1 MSLTSHLKDPT
12 SPVYRFVRENFPN
25 TRVVVRAANARLQGA
40 QTIRPEGAVHWS
52 TVGTA
57 ADYRIRYYLGPAHEA
72 GAARHGARML
82 EGRMMRAGQ
91 LEGLKESEVRAAFE
105 ALAAESEGFR
115 DSVPG
120 FFAGLEEILARLR
133 PWQKPRRLGSDDE
146 ALLCRH
152 CAVLALF
159 EQVFRVG
166 RVSPGSPLIEPEPA
180 RGYDEL
186 LARVPDLWVE
196 DLCVLSWSFFDS
208 QEGLMRGAER
218 VALAPTFEGSF
229 DVGGADA
236 DSVLDGM
243 LADVKA
249 TTSPKIAAEMIHQL
263 LGYVLLDYSDR
274 YGIREVAVYL
284 ARQASLVRWPLG
296 GLLAELG
303 APSALPDLREAF
315 AATVRP
321 LDECCKDIRP
331 TAP

>member
-166 RVSPGSPLIEPEPA
+166 RVSPGSPLIDPEPA

-229 DVGGADA
+229 DVGGRGRRFRPRRHARGREGHHEPQDRGR
-236 DSVLDGM
+236 DDPSVARLR
-243 LADVKA
+243 
-249 TTSPKIAAEMIHQL
+249 PPRL
-263 LGYVLLDYSDR
+263 LRPLRHPGGGRLPRPAGIVGSVAPR
-274 YGIREVAVYL
+274 WASGGAGGAQRAPRSARGIRRH
-284 ARQASLVRWPLG
+284 RQATR
-296 GLLAELG
+296 
-303 APSALPDLREAF
+303 
-315 AATVRP
+315 
-321 LDECCKDIRP
+321 
-331 TAP
+331 